1 MKQQLVFA
9 TNNLNKLRE
18 VQKILG
24 VSFSIQSLSDIGFSG
39 DIPEDQET
47 IEGNALQK
55 AEFLFDK
62 KRLNVFADDTGLEVE
77 VLDGAPGVYS
87 ARYAGEEKDP
97 EKNMTKLLSEL
108 ENQTNRKARF
118 KTVIALIFEGKKFSF
133 EGICN
138 GQIALER
145 KGEKGFG
152 YDPIFIPEGYETSFA
167 EMDTQLKNEISHR
180 ALATKKLVDFLQNL

>member
-1 MKQQLVFA
+1 M
-9 TNNLNKLRE
+9 
-18 VQKILG
+18 
-24 VSFSIQSLSDIGFSG
+24 
-39 DIPEDQET
+39 
-47 IEGNALQK
+47 QK